1 MKKAVSAIIKDV
13 RTAIDEIALNDA
25 DFAGDEDN
33 QELDSIICS
42 KIKEAVDFVH
52 GNAAYSIIDISDK
65 CSTEGSDNSS
75 TEGADNSSNDG
86 SDNSS
91 NDGSVKCMEATSTTR
106 DDLVYT
112 INRPTDFHR
121 FLFGTMDCWGEH
133 VLETIDV
140 GTEDYVLALDPVVG
154 ATPYRPA
161 IAYDGLNFMFIKGTG
176 KDKDKDKDKASLYY
190 LPVCSYDHTKG
201 TTEEKTT
208 TEGTTTATTDII
220 INKSLYTALIYQLA
234 GLTLLTLGEQRAD
247 DMFNLAMTHMG
258 INGRKE

>member
-25 DFAGDEDN
+25 DFAGGEDN
-33 QELDSIICS
+33 KELDSIICS

-52 GNAAYSIIDISDK
+52 GNAAYSIIDISD
-65 CSTEGSDNSS
+65 NSS
-75 TEGADNSSNDG
+75 I
-86 SDNSS
+86 
-91 NDGSVKCMEATSTTR
+91 DGSVNCKEAESTER
-106 DDLVYT
+106 ADFVYV
-112 INRPTDFHR
+112 IQRPIDFHR
-121 FLFGTMDCWGEH
+121 FLFGMMDCWGEL

-140 GTEDYVLALDPVVG
+140 GTEDYVLAHDPVVG

-161 IAYDGLNFMFIKGTG
+161 VAYGGLQFKFIKGTS
-176 KDKDKDKDKASLYY
+176 KDANTASLYY
-190 LPVCSYDHTKG
+190 LPICGYDHTADNS
-201 TTEEKTT
+201 TTKEIT
-208 TEGTTTATTDII
+208 
-220 INKSLYTALIYQLA
+220 INNSLYTALIYQLA

>member
-13 RTAIDEIALNDA
+13 RIAIDEIALNDA
-25 DFAGDEDN
+25 DFAGGEDN
-33 QELDSIICS
+33 KELDSIICS

-52 GNAAYSIIDISDK
+52 GNAAYSIIDISD
-65 CSTEGSDNSS
+65 NSS
-75 TEGADNSSNDG
+75 T
-86 SDNSS
+86 
-91 NDGSVKCMEATSTTR
+91 DGSVKCKEAESTKR
-106 DDLVYT
+106 ADFVYV
-112 INRPTDFHR
+112 IQRPTDFHR
-121 FLFGTMDCWGEH
+121 FLFGMMDCWGEL

-140 GTEDYVLALDPVVG
+140 GTEDYVLAHDPVVG

-161 IAYDGLNFMFIKGTG
+161 VAYGELQFEFIRGTT
-176 KDKDKDKDKASLYY
+176 KDANTASPDNSTTKDANTASLYY
-190 LPVCSYDHTKG
+190 LPICVYDHTADNS
-201 TTEEKTT
+201 TTKE
-208 TEGTTTATTDII
+208 II

>member
-25 DFAGDEDN
+25 DFAEGEDN

-52 GNAAYSIIDISDK
+52 GNAAYSIIDISDN
-65 CSTEGSDNSS
+65 ST
-75 TEGADNSSNDG
+75 
-86 SDNSS
+86 
-91 NDGSVKCMEATSTTR
+91 DGSVKCEEAKSTER
-106 DDLVYT
+106 ADLVYV
-112 INRPTDFHR
+112 IQRPTDFHR
-121 FLFGTMDCWGEH
+121 FLFGMMDCWGEL

-140 GTEDYVLALDPVVG
+140 GTEDYVLAHDPVVG

-161 IAYDGLNFMFIKGTG
+161 VAYGGLQFKFIRAS
-176 KDKDKDKDKASLYY
+176 KDSNTASLYY
-190 LPVCSYDHTKG
+190 LPICGYDHTADNS
-201 TTEEKTT
+201 TTKEIT
-208 TEGTTTATTDII
+208 
-220 INKSLYTALIYQLA
+220 INNSLYTALIYQLA

>member
-25 DFAGDEDN
+25 DFAEGEDN

-52 GNAAYSIIDISDK
+52 GNAAYSIINIS
-65 CSTEGSDNSS
+65 GNSS
-75 TEGADNSSNDG
+75 T
-86 SDNSS
+86 
-91 NDGSVKCMEATSTTR
+91 DGSVKCEEAKSTER
-106 DDLVYT
+106 ADFVYV
-112 INRPTDFHR
+112 IQRPTDFHR
-121 FLFGTMDCWGEH
+121 FLFGMMDCWGEL

-140 GTEDYVLALDPVVG
+140 GTEDYVLAHDPVVG

-161 IAYDGLNFMFIKGTG
+161 VAYGGLQFKFIKGTS
-176 KDKDKDKDKASLYY
+176 KDENKASLYY
-190 LPVCSYDHTKG
+190 LPICGYDHTEDNS
-201 TTEEKTT
+201 TTKEIT
-208 TEGTTTATTDII
+208 
-220 INKSLYTALIYQLA
+220 INNSLYTALIYQLA

>member
-1 MKKAVSAIIKDV
+1 MNKAVSVIIKDV

-25 DFAGDEDN
+25 DFAGGEDN
-33 QELDSIICS
+33 KELDSIICS

-52 GNAAYSIIDISDK
+52 GNAAYSIINI
-65 CSTEGSDNSS
+65 SDNSS
-75 TEGADNSSNDG
+75 T
-86 SDNSS
+86 
-91 NDGSVKCMEATSTTR
+91 DGSVKCKEAKSTER
-106 DDLVYT
+106 ADSVYV
-112 INRPTDFHR
+112 IQRPTDFHR
-121 FLFGTMDCWGEH
+121 FLFGMMDCWGEL

-140 GTEDYVLALDPVVG
+140 GTEDYVLAHDPVVG

-161 IAYDGLNFMFIKGTG
+161 VAYGELQFEFIRGAS
-176 KDKDKDKDKASLYY
+176 KDANTASLYY
-190 LPVCSYDHTKG
+190 LPICDYDHIADNSTTKEI
-201 TTEEKTT
+201 T
-208 TEGTTTATTDII
+208 